1 MPLAKMHA
9 LKMLTR
15 LPLPN
20 CCAVLYSWR
29 MPYPTTGRP
38 KGRPPKLEKVAPP
51 TSNHADTSKPP
62 EFLECY
68 RSSQEAWAYIWAN
81 CPWLDAA
88 KGDGLLV
95 GLISLKITEV
105 VNLRARLNQN
115 GASYLAAN
123 GQYAAK
129 PEVRQL
135 EAAEAQLTAWL
146 ASLGLSPADRARLN
160 LNAATTGDTL
170 AEYRARNARRALEEV
185 KSVVHNL
192 A

>member
-1 MPLAKMHA
+1 
-9 LKMLTR
+9 
-15 LPLPN
+15 
-20 CCAVLYSWR
+20 

-38 KGRPPKLEKVAPP
+38 KGRPPKAIKSEPP
-51 TSNHADTSKPP
+51 THAYATTMQPP
-62 EFLECY
+62 GFLECY
-68 RSSQEAWAYIWAN
+68 RSSQEAYAYIWAN
-81 CPWLDAA
+81 CPWLDEA

-95 GLISLKITEV
+95 GLVSLKITEV

-160 LNAATTGDTL
+160 VTAATSGDTL
-170 AEYRARNARRALEEV
+170 AEYRARNARRTLDEAKALIH
-185 KSVVHNL
+185 SV

>member
-1 MPLAKMHA
+1 MPKACA
-9 LKMLTR
+9 LEILTR

-20 CCAVLYSWR
+20 TRPVLYSWR

-38 KGRPPKLEKVAPP
+38 KGRPPKVAKTSPP
-51 TSNHADTSKPP
+51 MHAYADTTNPP
-62 EFLECY
+62 GFLECY
-68 RSSQEAWAYIWAN
+68 KSSQEAWAYLWAS

-95 GLISLKITEV
+95 GLVSLKITEV
-105 VNLRARLNQN
+105 VNLRARLNQL
-115 GASYLAAN
+115 GSSYLAAN
-123 GQYAAK
+123 GQYAAR

-146 ASLGLSPADRARLN
+146 ASLGLSPADRARLA
-160 LNAATTGDTL
+160 LTSTSPTDTL
-170 AEYRARNARRALEEV
+170 AAYRARNARQALDEV
-185 KSVVHNL
+185 KAVVHSV

>member
-1 MPLAKMHA
+1 
-9 LKMLTR
+9 
-15 LPLPN
+15 
-20 CCAVLYSWR
+20 

-38 KGRPPKLEKVAPP
+38 KGRPRKLEKVAPP
-51 TSNHADTSKPP
+51 ISNHTDTSKPP

-123 GQYAAK
+123 GQYAAR

-160 LNAATTGDTL
+160 LNAAITGDTL
-170 AEYRARNARRALEEV
+170 AEYRARNARRAFEEV